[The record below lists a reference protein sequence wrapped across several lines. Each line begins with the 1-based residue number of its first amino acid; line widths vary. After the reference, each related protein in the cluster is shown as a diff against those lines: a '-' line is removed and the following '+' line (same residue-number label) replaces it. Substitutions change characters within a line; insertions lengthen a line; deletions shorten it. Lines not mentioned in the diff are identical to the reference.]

1 MADPEWNFGH
11 VAGVCDVAYVG
22 SGDDARLVTCGADN
36 AVYVRHPSSGEVEES
51 FTEEHEDMVNVV
63 AVAPDGKTFAT
74 GSDDACVKLFAF
86 EDGKRAFESNVTRFS
101 LPVRALAFS
110 ADGAFLAAGGEDACV
125 KVIKMADRSVAL
137 TLQTASK
144 CVKSVSFDPKGEFL
158 SATDDVGRLTVWALA
173 ATPAA
178 ADISETAAE
187 QSEDKAAVEP
197 GDCVMSATVAPVTAP
212 DAPST
217 NGARWRPDGEVLAA
231 PGRENDVTFF
241 ERRGWTELDDRRLNV
256 PPASDGTSSDDESA
270 RAKIAHADAVAF
282 VAWSPNGKYLLS
294 SGKDCLVAVWDVAA
308 RTVVRQ
314 TRHDAVVCAAAW
326 RAGANAV
333 ALVDANGQWAEWTAV
348 VPDGMTSP
356 FAPVGAEELDMA
368 GGAPRDG
375 REAEEDAARAAAAD
389 DADDADDD
397 LADMDE
403 EAYYAE
409 MDRRRAEK
417 RRAADAARVAAAA
430 AAAAAAGSPGV
441 PTPQPPFQVGA
452 ARAAAKAK
460 TSAERPASR
469 RFLCYNMLGSVTST
483 GEAGSDFNVV
493 EMAFHDTSRRGR
505 VPTITDYHG
514 YDVAVLG
521 ERGCA
526 LASPGSE
533 EGGAATV
540 FYRPY
545 ESWAH
550 APEWRVALPKG
561 ERAVS
566 IAAGDAF
573 VAVVTSE
580 RLLRVF
586 THAGAQ
592 RHVVALEGAP
602 VTCAGKGD
610 SLVVVWHAA
619 APTLAAKPP
628 GSRASASDRV
638 EQRLAFAEYDVADD
652 GAVLSRGALPLAPG
666 STLTWLGFAEDATRS
681 GAAGAIAFAS
691 SDGVVRVRTPAFG
704 GSFAPVF
711 RSADARAQEG
721 EHHWPVAVSV
731 ADDVVGARAGF
742 YAVCCR
748 DADGPPVHPK
758 PVLTPM
764 PLSHPVALPEGSTGE
779 LEDAASRARVAVALA
794 AAAAEKERARRGGAV
809 SGESAD
815 ALREAHAASDKASL
829 RLFHAACKAE
839 KPARAAD
846 VAATLHLPSSM
857 HGALKLANALGQG
870 ALAQR
875 VTSLIEAAMATAAAE
890 AAAAREPAYYEHPSQ
905 LETPGQDGGAVSVSR
920 AAAAPA
926 PAARAADDDANPFAR
941 RKPSAEKAEPA
952 KENDASAGDEAAAG
966 GVLKS
971 KAGFERDVSA
981 APPAKKSRAS
991 NPFARK

>member
-1 MADPEWNFGH
+1 MAAPEWNFGH
-11 VAGVCDVAYVG
+11 VAGVCDVAYIG

-74 GSDDACVKLFAF
+74 GSDDACVKLFAKR
-86 EDGKRAFESNVTRFS
+86 EDGKWAFESNVTRFS

-125 KVIKMADRSVAL
+125 KVIKMEDRSVAL
-137 TLQTASK
+137 TLQTRSK
-144 CVKSVSFDPKGEFL
+144 CVKSVSFDPKGQFL
-158 SATDDVGRLTVWALA
+158 SATDDNGQLAVWALA
-173 ATPAA
+173 AVSPRA
-178 ADISETAAE
+178 ADAE
-187 QSEDKAAVEP
+187 REEDADEEDKAAVEP

-256 PPASDGTSSDDESA
+256 RPSDDFSDD
-270 RAKIAHADAVAF
+270 AKIAHAAPVAF

-308 RTVVRQ
+308 KAVVRTVA
-314 TRHDAVVCAAAW
+314 HDAVVCAAAW
-326 RAGANAV
+326 RADRNAV
-333 ALVDANGQWAEWTAV
+333 ALVDANGQWCECQNV
-348 VPDGMTSP
+348 VPESMTSP
-356 FAPVGAEELDMA
+356 FAPVAAEELEMTS
-368 GGAPRDG
+368 GDG
-375 REAEEDAARAAAAD
+375 PSAAD
-389 DADDADDD
+389 PDADADADDDDDDDD

-417 RRAADAARVAAAA
+417 RRAAETARKAAVVAGQV
-430 AAAAAAGSPGV
+430 AGSPGV

-452 ARAAAKAK
+452 VKAK
-460 TSAERPASR
+460 KTVSSEKTASR
-469 RFLCYNMLGSVTST
+469 RFLCYNALGSVTTTRES
-483 GEAGSDFNVV
+483 GSDFNVV
-493 EMAFHDTSRRGR
+493 DMAFHDTGRRGR

-514 YDVAVLG
+514 YDIAVLG

-526 LASPGSE
+526 LASPGSK

-566 IAAGDAF
+566 VAAGDAF

-592 RHVVALEGAP
+592 KHIVQLEGAP
-602 VTCAGKGD
+602 VTCAAKGD
-610 SLVVVWHAA
+610 SLVVVWHAG
-619 APTLAAKPP
+619 APQTSARVGP
-628 GSRASASDRV
+628 GSRSSAASET
-638 EQRLAFAEYDVADD
+638 EQRLAYAEHDVGDD
-652 GAVLSRGALPLAPG
+652 GAVVSRGALPLAPG
-666 STLTWLGFAEDATRS
+666 STLTWLGFVETGA
-681 GAAGAIAFAS
+681 GAAGAIAYAS
-691 SDGVVRVRTPAFG
+691 SDGVVRVRTPSFG

-731 ADDVVGARAGF
+731 ADDVNGACAGL
-742 YAVCCR
+742 YAVVCR
-748 DADGPPVHPK
+748 DADGPAVHPK

-764 PLSHPVALPEGSTGE
+764 PLSHPVALPEGSAGE
-779 LEDAASRARVAVALA
+779 LEDVASRARLAAALA
-794 AAAAEKERARRGGAV
+794 AAAAEEERARRGDV
-809 SGESAD
+809 SGASAD
-815 ALREAHAASDKASL
+815 ALREARAASDKASL

-839 KPARAAD
+839 RPARAAD
-846 VAATLHLPSSM
+846 VAAMLHLSSSM
-857 HGALKLANALGQG
+857 HGALKLANALQQG

-875 VTSLIEAAMATAAAE
+875 VTSLIEASMAAAAAE

-905 LETPGQDGGAVSVSR
+905 LETPGQDRGAYD
-920 AAAAPA
+920 AAPA
-926 PAARAADDDANPFAR
+926 PAARVGAADDDANPFAR
-941 RKPSAEKAEPA
+941 RKTSSAEKRAPA
-952 KENDASAGDEAAAG
+952 KENDVSASAGDFDSAAAP

-981 APPAKKSRAS
+981 APPAKKSRAA

>member
-1 MADPEWNFGH
+1 MAAPEWNFGH
-11 VAGVCDVAYVG
+11 VAGVCDVAYLG

-51 FTEEHEDMVNVV
+51 FTEEHGDMVNVV

-125 KVIKMADRSVAL
+125 KVIKMEDRSVAL
-137 TLQTASK
+137 TLQTRSK
-144 CVKSVSFDPKGEFL
+144 CVKSVSFDPKGRFL
-158 SATDDVGRLTVWALA
+158 SATDDVGQLTVWALEASAASA
-173 ATPAA
+173 ATE
-178 ADISETAAE
+178 ADEAD
-187 QSEDKAAVEP
+187 EDTAAVES

-212 DAPST
+212 DAPIT

-241 ERRGWTELDDRRLNV
+241 ERRGWTELDARRLNV
-256 PPASDGTSSDDESA
+256 APEGADDA
-270 RAKIAHADAVAF
+270 NAVAHSDAVAF

-294 SGKDCLVAVWDVAA
+294 SGKDCVVAIWDVAA
-308 RTVVRQ
+308 RTVVRR

-333 ALVDANGQWAEWTAV
+333 ALVDANGQWAEWTEV
-348 VPDGMTSP
+348 VPESMRSP
-356 FAPVGAEELDMA
+356 FAPAGAEELDVA

-375 REAEEDAARAAAAD
+375 REAEEDAVRAGAGEDDD
-389 DADDADDD
+389 DADG

-417 RRAADAARVAAAA
+417 RRAADAARKAAVAAAA
-430 AAAAAAGSPGV
+430 ASAGSPGV
-441 PTPQPPFQVGA
+441 LTPQPPFQVGA
-452 ARAAAKAK
+452 VRADGKAK
-460 TSAERPASR
+460 TSAEKTASR

-514 YDVAVLG
+514 YDIAVLG

-526 LASPGSE
+526 LASPGSK

-566 IAAGDAF
+566 VAAGDAF

-592 RHVVALEGAP
+592 THIVQLEGAP

-619 APTLAAKPP
+619 APQASARPS
-628 GSRASASDRV
+628 GSRASAPEV

-652 GAVLSRGALPLAPG
+652 GAVVSRGALPLAPG
-666 STLTWLGFAEDATRS
+666 STLTWLGHVED
-681 GAAGAIAFAS
+681 GAGSAGAIAFAS
-691 SDGVVRVRTPAFG
+691 SDGVVFARTPAFG

-731 ADDVVGARAGF
+731 ADDVTGARAGL
-742 YAVCCR
+742 YAVVCR
-748 DADGPPVHPK
+748 DANGPAVHPK
-758 PVLTPM
+758 PVLTPL

-779 LEDAASRARVAVALA
+779 LEDVASRARVAVSLA
-794 AAAAEKERARRGGAV
+794 AAAAEKERARHGAV
-809 SGESAD
+809 SGASAD

-839 KPARAAD
+839 RPARAAD
-846 VAATLHLPSSM
+846 VAATLHLSSSM

-890 AAAAREPAYYEHPSQ
+890 AAAARQPAYCEHPSQ
-905 LETPGQDGGAVSVSR
+905 LETPGQDRSTGG
-920 AAAAPA
+920 AAAAAA

-941 RKPSAEKAEPA
+941 RKPSAEKARFA
-952 KENDASAGDEAAAG
+952 KENDVASAGDEASG

>member
-1 MADPEWNFGH
+1 MAAPEWNFGH
-11 VAGVCDVAYVG
+11 VAGVCDVAYIG

-137 TLQTASK
+137 TLQTRSK
-144 CVKSVSFDPKGEFL
+144 CVKSVSFDPKGQFL
-158 SATDDVGRLTVWALA
+158 SATDDVGQLTVWSLA
-173 ATPAA
+173 AKAEEADAEENA
-178 ADISETAAE
+178 ADGSGPA
-187 QSEDKAAVEP
+187 AAVEP

-241 ERRGWTELDDRRLNV
+241 ERRGWTELDDRRLGVELGVKKTN
-256 PPASDGTSSDDESA
+256 PDDSDGASPT
-270 RAKIAHADAVAF
+270 AHTAAVAF

-294 SGKDCLVAVWDVAA
+294 SGADCLVAVWDVAA
-308 RTVVRQ
+308 RTVVSR
-314 TRHDAVVCAAAW
+314 TRHDAIVCAAAW
-326 RAGANAV
+326 RAEKNAV
-333 ALVDANGQWAEWTAV
+333 AMVDANGQWAEWTDV
-348 VPDGMTSP
+348 VPESMPSP
-356 FAPVGAEELDMA
+356 FAPVGAEALDMS

-375 REAEEDAARAAAAD
+375 REAVSEDD
-389 DADDADDD
+389 DADRADADADDD

-417 RRAADAARVAAAA
+417 RRKADEKRREAATAAVLASNTA
-430 AAAAAAGSPGV
+430 PGVV
-441 PTPQPPFQVGA
+441 PTPQAPFQVGA
-452 ARAAAKAK
+452 VKAK
-460 TSAERPASR
+460 TDAKAATATTSSAKEKTPASR
-469 RFLCYNMLGSVTST
+469 RFLCYNMLGSVTSA
-483 GEAGSDFNVV
+483 GESGSDFNVI

-526 LASPGSE
+526 LASPGSKD
-533 EGGAATV
+533 GGAATV

-566 IAAGDAF
+566 VAAGSDF
-573 VAVVTSE
+573 VAALTSE

-586 THAGAQ
+586 TPNGAQ
-592 RHVVALEGAP
+592 KHIVQLEGAP
-602 VTCAGKGD
+602 VTCAAKGD
-610 SLVVVWHAA
+610 SLVVCWHAA
-619 APTLAAKPP
+619 API
-628 GSRASASDRV
+628 ASSGAGT
-638 EQRLAFAEYDVADD
+638 EQRLAFAEYDMGENL
-652 GAVLSRGALPLAPG
+652 GAEVLSRGALPLSPG
-666 STLTWLGFAEDATRS
+666 STLTWLGHVEQHGSEDIS
-681 GAAGAIAFAS
+681 GAIAYAA

-711 RSADARAQEG
+711 RSSDARAQEG

-731 ADDVVGARAGF
+731 ADDVNGGAGF

-748 DADGPPVHPK
+748 DANGPPVFPK
-758 PVLTPM
+758 PVLTPL
-764 PLSHPVALPEGSTGE
+764 PLSHPVALPEGSAGE
-779 LEDAASRARVAVALA
+779 LEDAASRARVAAALA
-794 AAAAEKERARRGGAV
+794 AATAERERARRGAV
-809 SGESAD
+809 SGASAD

-839 KPARAAD
+839 RPARAAD
-846 VAATLHLPSSM
+846 VAAMLHLGSSM
-857 HGALKLANALGQG
+857 HGALKLANALGQN
-870 ALAQR
+870 ALAGR
-875 VTSLIEAAMATAAAE
+875 VTSLIEATMAAAAAE

-905 LETPGQDGGAVSVSR
+905 LETPGQDRGELLE
-920 AAAAPA
+920 A
-926 PAARAADDDANPFAR
+926 PAARKPADDDANPFAR
-941 RKPSAEKAEPA
+941 RKPSRAEKPETRRAETDA
-952 KENDASAGDEAAAG
+952 ENDTENVSGSPR
-966 GVLKS
+966 VLKS

-981 APPAKKSRAS
+981 APPAKKVRAS